1 MMLNGVQS
9 ANADRDGEAFRP
21 AGAAAAAPAVAT
33 TREGTT
39 QTRVG
44 TKERQERE
52 RTALRRAILD
62 AARQLFVADGFD
74 KVSMR
79 KVAER
84 IEYSP
89 ATIYGY
95 FPSKDDIYFALADEG
110 FGILCNRAW
119 PEVDEASGSLE
130 SLKAALIRFVEFS
143 QDQPEYF
150 ALMFLDRSVPRIKD
164 HYQRFPL
171 LIEAKRRMTL
181 LVAQSVERG
190 ELPPGLD
197 AVVICRLL
205 MSAAHGAAVASV
217 SGRLAPG
224 EDAKALAADIISL
237 VIAGLRTGTVTL
249 TFRPN
254 FDPSMGCAALNDWD
268 VEAASPASAA
278 AATPHAAAG
287 SDAAGLGSDSRS
299 DAGPEAAGSGATDDD
314 GRG

>member
-1 MMLNGVQS
+1 MMLNGVHD
-9 ANADRDGEAFRP
+9 ANVDRSGMAVQP
-21 AGAAAAAPAVAT
+21 ALTVVRASTAAA
-33 TREGTT
+33 TREGTR

-52 RTALRRAILD
+52 RSALRRAILD

-79 KVAER
+79 KIAER
-84 IEYSP
+84 IEYSA

-95 FPSKDDIYFALADEG
+95 FPGKDDIYFALADEG

-119 PEVDEASGSLE
+119 PEVDEESGSLD

-143 QDQPEYF
+143 QEQPEYF

-181 LVAQSVERG
+181 LVQQSVERG

-224 EDAKALAADIISL
+224 EDAKAIAADIINL
-237 VIAGLRTGTVTL
+237 VIAGLRTGTVAL
-249 TFRPN
+249 TFVPS
-254 FDPSMGCAALNDWD
+254 FDPMMGCSAFSDW
-268 VEAASPASAA
+268 ESEHETTRAASPA
-278 AATPHAAAG
+278 PAG
-287 SDAAGLGSDSRS
+287 G
-299 DAGPEAAGSGATDDD
+299 DD
-314 GRG
+314 GVAPGDTDSGHDA

>member
-1 MMLNGVQS
+1 
-9 ANADRDGEAFRP
+9 
-21 AGAAAAAPAVAT
+21 
-33 TREGTT
+33 
-39 QTRVG
+39 
-44 TKERQERE
+44 
-52 RTALRRAILD
+52 
-62 AARQLFVADGFD
+62 
-74 KVSMR
+74 MR

-224 EDAKALAADIISL
+224 EDAKAIAADIISL

-249 TFRPN
+249 TFRPT
-254 FDPSMGCAALNDWD
+254 FDPSMGGCSAFSDWD
-268 VEAASPASAA
+268 ADAEAKAAGPAGSEAASSE
-278 AATPHAAAG
+278 AG
-287 SDAAGLGSDSRS
+287 RSDAAG
-299 DAGPEAAGSGATDDD
+299 SGKDATDDD